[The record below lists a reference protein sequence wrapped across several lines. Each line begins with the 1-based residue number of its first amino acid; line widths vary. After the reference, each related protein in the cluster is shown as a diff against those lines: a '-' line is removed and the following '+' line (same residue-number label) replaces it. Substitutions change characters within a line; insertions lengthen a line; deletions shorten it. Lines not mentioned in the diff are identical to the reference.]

1 MLYVTDNIDAAAGLM
16 TWHDAALLVTT
27 WLGPMT
33 QCDMAPL
40 VTMRWHGS
48 DATAGADDT
57 AL

>member
-1 MLYVTDNIDAAAGLM
+1 MLQIILTQWPGLM

-27 WLGPMT
+27 WPGLMT
-33 QCDMAPL
+33 QRDMAPL
-40 VTMRWHGS
+40 VTMRRHGS